1 MNAKKTKIKPKIS
14 VVLKESPLLSMQ
26 KSETKEESVKRG
38 SSVDPFSMG
47 EQASEGLDCQGF
59 APVVAV

>member
-1 MNAKKTKIKPKIS
+1 
-14 VVLKESPLLSMQ
+14 MQ

-38 SSVDPFSMG
+38 SSVNPFSMG
-47 EQASEGLDCQGF
+47 EQASEGLDNQGF